1 MEPLSHTSFLRWLQ
15 DVLQTTVYG
24 AIFISL
30 CTVALCMQTS
40 LELHLPF
47 NSVPFY
53 ILVFSATLGQYNI
66 HYYIKKSARAHSD
79 RFAWS
84 QLHKQVHA
92 WLNVIGAVGVLF
104 GLVHLQLK
112 HYLVLGVI
120 VIITTLYSFPFLPF
134 KNKRRLKDFGLL
146 KILTLSYVWVL
157 ITVWFPV
164 VTRMKVTP
172 DFMSVFLERFLLLFV
187 LCLAFDIRDM
197 DADRH
202 DGIRTI
208 PVACG
213 TRKSYQL
220 LRLGLVLMVAT
231 AIWRMFQ
238 THDFMQFNAIVLS
251 AIATY
256 FMVEHS
262 RRHNSDMVYLLGI
275 DGMMLLQALLVA
287 AASI

>member
-1 MEPLSHTSFLRWLQ
+1 MEPLPHSPYIRWLQ
-15 DVLQTTVYG
+15 VVLQTTVYG

-40 LELHLPF
+40 LELRLPF
-47 NSVPFY
+47 NSFPFY

-84 QLHKQVHA
+84 QQHKQVHA
-92 WLNVIGAVGVLF
+92 WLNILGAAGVLY
-104 GLVHLQLK
+104 GLVHLELK
-112 HYLVLGVI
+112 HYLVLGI
-120 VIITTLYSFPFLPF
+120 IAIITILYSFPFLPF

-213 TRKSYQL
+213 TRKSYL
-220 LRLGLVLMVAT
+220 LLWLGLVLMVAT
-231 AIWRMFQ
+231 AVWRMFQ
-238 THDFMQFNAIVLS
+238 THNFLQFNAIVLS

-256 FMVEHS
+256 FMTEHS
-262 RRHNSDMVYLLGI
+262 RKHNSDMVYLLGI